1 MDGRALLRI
10 VIALSVLGL
19 ATSMVFMLLFR

>member
-10 VIALSVLGL
+10 VIAVSVLGL
-19 ATSMVFMLLFR
+19 ATSAVFMIIFR